1 MSDVPMSNP
10 VSDPAS
16 DPVGNAASNPA
27 SSTAS
32 NPIVSESN
40 RLVRMGLPAQSA
52 QLMHGQHLAHLFNP
66 RSIAII
72 GASPDSTTIN
82 GQPLSNL
89 VARGYAGAL
98 YPVNPKHPQIAGMP
112 CYPDVASLPEIP
124 DLALILLSADRAV
137 QAVVECGRRGV
148 AFGIIIGAGFAEI
161 GAAGQRLQQELVDA
175 ARAHGIR
182 LLGPNCIGL
191 MNLRENVF
199 AGFGPVFA
207 MSGLRSGGVSMVT
220 QSGGFGFSVVNMAEE
235 LGVGFRYVVSTGN
248 EADLTGLDIL
258 EHLIED
264 EHTAVIA
271 AYFEG
276 IGDAHRLPGLARRAL
291 SQHKPVIV
299 WKVGSS
305 PAGQRA
311 AVSHTGTLGGANEL
325 YQAVFDQFGWLRI
338 QDVEELVDYTAA
350 FARAKLPENDNIG
363 IVTVSGGAGVLLADG
378 CAALNLQVPQ
388 LAEATR
394 MRLAQVLPA
403 YATLDNPVDVTA
415 SVLNQ
420 PDLIRAALTIILD
433 DPAVG
438 SLLIV
443 ASSVEGPMA
452 AKIAEEL
459 VKLDAATHKPVL
471 VSWSSREARVGAAY
485 EILRGARIPL
495 FRTPTRCCKAVGAL
509 CRFAGALRRQE
520 RDVLEALTAPS
531 LLSRHVDILAHG
543 IDCTTEQRARQALS
557 TYGFTPAVERLATT
571 RGEAVA
577 IAAEVGFPVAM
588 KIQSVD
594 IPHKTEAGGV
604 QLHVRD
610 PEAAR
615 AAFDAIVTSA
625 YRYAPGAVIEGVLIQ
640 EMVVDG
646 VETILGVI
654 NDEHFGPVLMFGL
667 GGIFTE
673 VLRDVVFRFTPI
685 GPSLAR
691 EMIASIRGRAVLEGA
706 RGRPAAD
713 VEALVDAIV
722 CLSRFAHDFA
732 ATISE
737 IDINPLI
744 VLPRGLGV
752 RAVDV
757 LIGLRGMQQ
766 EH

>member
-1 MSDVPMSNP
+1 MSNVPM
-10 VSDPAS
+10 A
-16 DPVGNAASNPA
+16 
-27 SSTAS
+27 
-32 NPIVSESN
+32 
-40 RLVRMGLPAQSA
+40 R
-52 QLMHGQHLAHLFNP
+52 LFNP

-72 GASPDSTTIN
+72 GASPDASTIN

-89 VARGYAGAL
+89 VARGYAGGL
-98 YPVNPKHPQIAGMP
+98 YPVNPKHSHIAGIP
-112 CYPDVASLPEIP
+112 CYPDVASLPEVP

-148 AFGIIIGAGFAEI
+148 AFGIVIGAGFAEV
-161 GAAGQRLQQELVDA
+161 GAAGQRLQHELVDA
-175 ARAHGIR
+175 ASTHGIR

-207 MSGLRSGGVSMVT
+207 MSGLRSGSVSMVT

-248 EADLTGLDIL
+248 EADLTSLDIL

-291 SQHKPVIV
+291 SQRKPVIV
-299 WKVGSS
+299 WKVGCS
-305 PAGQRA
+305 PEGQRA

-338 QDVEELVDYTAA
+338 QDVEELVDCTAA

-378 CAALNLQVPQ
+378 CAALNLRVPQ
-388 LAEATR
+388 LTDATR

-452 AKIAEEL
+452 SRIAEEL

-485 EILRGARIPL
+485 EILRSARIPL

-509 CRFAGALRRQE
+509 CRFAGALRRHE
-520 RDVLEALTAPS
+520 RDVLEALTAPPPHGD
-531 LLSRHVDILAHG
+531 LLAHG
-543 IDCTTEQRARQALS
+543 IDCVTEKHARQALT
-557 TYGFTPAVERLATT
+557 TYGFTPTVERLATT
-571 RGEAVA
+571 RGEAIV
-577 IAAEVGFPVAM
+577 IAGEVGFPVAM

-594 IPHKTEAGGV
+594 IPHKTDAGGV
-604 QLHVRD
+604 QLNVCD
-610 PEAAR
+610 AQAAR

-625 YRYAPGAVIEGVLIQ
+625 YRYAPGAVIDGVLIQ

-654 NDEHFGPVLMFGL
+654 NDEHFGSVLMFGL

-673 VLRDVVFRFTPI
+673 VLRDVVFRFAPI

-713 VEALVDAIV
+713 VDALADAIV
-722 CLSRFAHDFA
+722 SLSRFAHDCT
-732 ATISE
+732 ATIAE

-752 RAVDV
+752 RVVDV
-757 LIGLRGMQQ
+757 LIGLRGTDR

>member
-1 MSDVPMSNP
+1 MSNVPM
-10 VSDPAS
+10 A
-16 DPVGNAASNPA
+16 
-27 SSTAS
+27 
-32 NPIVSESN
+32 
-40 RLVRMGLPAQSA
+40 R
-52 QLMHGQHLAHLFNP
+52 LFNP

-72 GASPDSTTIN
+72 GASPDASTIN

-89 VARGYAGAL
+89 VARGYAGGL
-98 YPVNPKHPQIAGMP
+98 YPVNPKHSHIAGIP
-112 CYPDVASLPEIP
+112 CYPDVASLPEVP

-148 AFGIIIGAGFAEI
+148 AFGIVIGAGFAEV
-161 GAAGQRLQQELVDA
+161 GAAGQRLQHELVDA
-175 ARAHGIR
+175 ARTHGIR

-207 MSGLRSGGVSMVT
+207 MSGLRSGSVSMVT

-248 EADLTGLDIL
+248 EADLTSLDIL

-291 SQHKPVIV
+291 SQRKPVIV
-299 WKVGSS
+299 WKVGCS
-305 PAGQRA
+305 PEGQRA

-378 CAALNLQVPQ
+378 CAALNLRVPQ
-388 LAEATR
+388 LTDATR

-452 AKIAEEL
+452 SRIAEEL

-485 EILRGARIPL
+485 EILRSARIPL

-509 CRFAGALRRQE
+509 CRFAGALRRHE
-520 RDVLEALTAPS
+520 RDVLEALTAPPPHGD
-531 LLSRHVDILAHG
+531 LLAHG
-543 IDCTTEQRARQALS
+543 IDCATEKHARQALT
-557 TYGFTPAVERLATT
+557 TYGFTHTVERLATT
-571 RGEAVA
+571 RGEAIV
-577 IAAEVGFPVAM
+577 IAGEVGFPVAM

-604 QLHVRD
+604 QLNVCD
-610 PEAAR
+610 AQAAR

-673 VLRDVVFRFTPI
+673 VLHDVVFRFAPI

-713 VEALVDAIV
+713 VEALADAIV
-722 CLSRFAHDFA
+722 SLSRFAHDCA
-732 ATISE
+732 ATIAE

-752 RAVDV
+752 RVVDV
-757 LIGLRGMQQ
+757 LIGLRGTER

>member
-1 MSDVPMSNP
+1 MSD
-10 VSDPAS
+10 
-16 DPVGNAASNPA
+16 AAIA
-27 SSTAS
+27 
-32 NPIVSESN
+32 
-40 RLVRMGLPAQSA
+40 R
-52 QLMHGQHLAHLFNP
+52 LFNP

-72 GASPDSTTIN
+72 GASPDASTIN

-98 YPVNPKHPQIAGMP
+98 YPVNPKHPHIAGMA
-112 CYPDVASLPEIP
+112 CYPDVASLPEVP

-148 AFGIIIGAGFAEI
+148 AFGIVIGAGFAEV
-161 GAAGQRLQQELVDA
+161 GAAGQRLQHELVEA

-207 MSGLRSGGVSMVT
+207 MSELRSGGVSMVT

-248 EADLTGLDIL
+248 EADLTSLDIL

-291 SQHKPVIV
+291 SQRKPVIV

-305 PAGQRA
+305 PEGQRA
-311 AVSHTGTLGGANEL
+311 ALSHTGTLGGTNEL
-325 YQAVFDQFGWLRI
+325 YQAVFDQFGWSRI

-388 LAEATR
+388 LTDATR
-394 MRLAQVLPA
+394 MRLARVLPA

-452 AKIAEEL
+452 SKIAEEL

-509 CRFAGALRRQE
+509 CRFAGALRRHE
-520 RDVLEALTAPS
+520 RDVLEALMAPPPHKD
-531 LLSRHVDILAHG
+531 LLAHG
-543 IDCTTEQRARQALS
+543 IDCVTEKHARLALT
-557 TYGFTPAVERLATT
+557 TYGFTSTVERLATT
-571 RGEAVA
+571 RGEAIV

-604 QLHVRD
+604 QLNVCD
-610 PEAAR
+610 AQAAR

-673 VLRDVVFRFTPI
+673 VLRDVVFRFSPI

-713 VEALVDAIV
+713 VEALADAIV
-722 CLSRFAHDFA
+722 SLSRFAHDYA
-732 ATISE
+732 ATLSE

-752 RAVDV
+752 RVVDV
-757 LIGLRGMQQ
+757 LIGLRGTQQ
-766 EH
+766 EHRLSM

>member
-1 MSDVPMSNP
+1 
-10 VSDPAS
+10 
-16 DPVGNAASNPA
+16 
-27 SSTAS
+27 
-32 NPIVSESN
+32 
-40 RLVRMGLPAQSA
+40 
-52 QLMHGQHLAHLFNP
+52 
-66 RSIAII
+66 
-72 GASPDSTTIN
+72 
-82 GQPLSNL
+82 
-89 VARGYAGAL
+89 
-98 YPVNPKHPQIAGMP
+98 
-112 CYPDVASLPEIP
+112 
-124 DLALILLSADRAV
+124 
-137 QAVVECGRRGV
+137 
-148 AFGIIIGAGFAEI
+148 
-161 GAAGQRLQQELVDA
+161 
-175 ARAHGIR
+175 
-182 LLGPNCIGL
+182 
-191 MNLRENVF
+191 MNLHENVF

-207 MSGLRSGGVSMVT
+207 MSRLHTGGVSMVT

-264 EHTAVIA
+264 EHTTVIA

-291 SQHKPVIV
+291 SQRKPVIV

-305 PAGQRA
+305 PEGQRA
-311 AVSHTGTLGGANEL
+311 AVSHTGTLGGAGEL
-325 YQAVFDQFGWLRI
+325 YQAAFDQFGWLRI
-338 QDVEELVDYTAA
+338 QDVEELVDYTTA
-350 FARAKLPENDNIG
+350 FARAKLPDNDNIG

-378 CAALNLQVPQ
+378 CAALNLKVPQ

-452 AKIAEEL
+452 VKIAEEL

-471 VSWSSREARVGAAY
+471 VSWSSREERVGAAY
-485 EILRGARIPL
+485 EILRHACIPL

-509 CRFAGALRRQE
+509 CRFAGALRRHE
-520 RDVLEALTAPS
+520 RDVLEALTAPPPPPS
-531 LLSRHVDILAHG
+531 PHLDIFAYG
-543 IDCTTEQRARQALS
+543 IGGAIEQHARQAL
-557 TYGFTPAVERLATT
+557 TAYGFTSTVERLATT

-577 IAAEVGFPVAM
+577 IATEVGFPVAM

-604 QLHVRD
+604 QLNVRD
-610 PEAAR
+610 PEAVR

-625 YRYAPGAVIEGVLIQ
+625 YRYAPSAVIEGVLIQ

-654 NDEHFGPVLMFGL
+654 NDAHFGPVLMFGL

-673 VLRDVVFRFTPI
+673 VLRDVVFRFAPI

-713 VEALVDAIV
+713 VEALADAIV
-722 CLSRFAHDFA
+722 NLSRFAHDFA
-732 ATISE
+732 ATLTE

-752 RAVDV
+752 RVVDV

>member
-1 MSDVPMSNP
+1 MSNVPM
-10 VSDPAS
+10 A
-16 DPVGNAASNPA
+16 
-27 SSTAS
+27 
-32 NPIVSESN
+32 
-40 RLVRMGLPAQSA
+40 R
-52 QLMHGQHLAHLFNP
+52 LFNP

-72 GASPDSTTIN
+72 GASPDASTIN

-89 VARGYAGAL
+89 VARGYAGGL
-98 YPVNPKHPQIAGMP
+98 YPVNPKHSHIAGIP
-112 CYPDVASLPEIP
+112 CYPDVASLPEVP

-148 AFGIIIGAGFAEI
+148 AFGIVIGAGFAEV
-161 GAAGQRLQQELVDA
+161 GAAGQRLQHELVDA
-175 ARAHGIR
+175 ARTHGIR

-207 MSGLRSGGVSMVT
+207 MSGLRSGSVSMVT

-248 EADLTGLDIL
+248 EADLTSLDIL

-291 SQHKPVIV
+291 SQRKPVIV
-299 WKVGSS
+299 WKVGCS
-305 PAGQRA
+305 PEGQRA

-378 CAALNLQVPQ
+378 CAALNLRVPQ
-388 LAEATR
+388 LTDATR

-452 AKIAEEL
+452 SRIAEEL

-485 EILRGARIPL
+485 EILRSARIPL

-509 CRFAGALRRQE
+509 CRFAGALRRHE
-520 RDVLEALTAPS
+520 RDVLEALTAPPPHGD
-531 LLSRHVDILAHG
+531 LLAHG
-543 IDCTTEQRARQALS
+543 IDCVTEKHARQALT
-557 TYGFTPAVERLATT
+557 TYGFTPTVERLATT
-571 RGEAVA
+571 RGEAIV
-577 IAAEVGFPVAM
+577 IAGEVGFPVAM

-604 QLHVRD
+604 QLNVCD
-610 PEAAR
+610 AQAAR

-625 YRYAPGAVIEGVLIQ
+625 YRYAPGAVIDGVLIQ

-654 NDEHFGPVLMFGL
+654 NDEHFGSVLMFGL

-673 VLRDVVFRFTPI
+673 VLRDVVFRFAPI

-713 VEALVDAIV
+713 VDALADAIV
-722 CLSRFAHDFA
+722 SLSRFAHDCT
-732 ATISE
+732 ATIAE

-752 RAVDV
+752 RVVDV
-757 LIGLRGMQQ
+757 LIGLRGTDR

>member
-1 MSDVPMSNP
+1 MSNVPM
-10 VSDPAS
+10 A
-16 DPVGNAASNPA
+16 
-27 SSTAS
+27 
-32 NPIVSESN
+32 
-40 RLVRMGLPAQSA
+40 R
-52 QLMHGQHLAHLFNP
+52 LFNP

-72 GASPDSTTIN
+72 GASPDASTIN

-89 VARGYAGAL
+89 VARGYAGGL
-98 YPVNPKHPQIAGMP
+98 YPVNPKHSHIAGIP
-112 CYPDVASLPEIP
+112 CYPDVASLPEVP

-148 AFGIIIGAGFAEI
+148 AFGIVIGAGFAEV
-161 GAAGQRLQQELVDA
+161 GAAGQRLQHELVDA
-175 ARAHGIR
+175 ASTHGIR

-207 MSGLRSGGVSMVT
+207 MSGLRSGSVSMVT

-248 EADLTGLDIL
+248 EADLTSLDIL

-291 SQHKPVIV
+291 SQRKPVIV
-299 WKVGSS
+299 WKVGCS
-305 PAGQRA
+305 PEGQRA

-338 QDVEELVDYTAA
+338 QDVEELVDCTAA

-378 CAALNLQVPQ
+378 CAALNLRVPQ
-388 LAEATR
+388 LTDATR

-452 AKIAEEL
+452 SRIAEEL

-485 EILRGARIPL
+485 EILRSARIPL

-509 CRFAGALRRQE
+509 CRFAGALRRHE
-520 RDVLEALTAPS
+520 RDVLEALTAPPPHGD
-531 LLSRHVDILAHG
+531 LLAHG
-543 IDCTTEQRARQALS
+543 IDCATEKHARQALT
-557 TYGFTPAVERLATT
+557 TYGFTHTVERLATT
-571 RGEAVA
+571 RGEAIV
-577 IAAEVGFPVAM
+577 IAGEVGFPVAM

-604 QLHVRD
+604 QLNVCD
-610 PEAAR
+610 AQAAR

-625 YRYAPGAVIEGVLIQ
+625 YRYAPGAVIDGVLIQ

-673 VLRDVVFRFTPI
+673 VLHDVVFRFAPI

-713 VEALVDAIV
+713 VEALADAIV
-722 CLSRFAHDFA
+722 SLSRFAHDCA
-732 ATISE
+732 ATIAE

-752 RAVDV
+752 RVVDV
-757 LIGLRGMQQ
+757 LIGLRGTER